1 MAARSEI
8 LVRSLLAPLVLVA
21 SLALAAVFLAPLRHP
36 VLQWGE
42 WVLLQLMMVVVA
54 HRDGRLQVG
63 IGVLAFELN
72 AVFASSGLP
81 RTLAGPWPYA
91 EATQIYLVALAL
103 FALVLLLWPPAR
115 QRPFAALAEARGGH
129 HELRVFILLAFGAS
143 LLLQALS
150 FDSLADLSVFWLGG
164 SYLEKHTAHKP
175 LLAINQ
181 GLLQMIGVACALY
194 FSTRKQAGSG
204 TQRGGLAVGIVFAL
218 TLVLLLL
225 YGKRWLLLSPVF
237 TWLLVRTLIQGRGI
251 RLRSALLWAV
261 PFWVL
266 FTLFA
271 QTRAIWTKG
280 DWSSILEVET
290 SPRAAEPDPV
300 AGTEEGSGTLSL
312 KLTQDLLQEGRWKL
326 AYGGTYLEIL
336 PLTWATLRG
345 QPYEIIQTRYNR
357 DLFYDEFYA
366 VGGTR
371 AYGFLAEGYA
381 NGALAGA
388 LLSALALIT
397 GLLWLEARLS
407 RLRTLP
413 LLVMGIYGLI
423 YLVFML
429 RTDFTDCL
437 RSLGMM
443 GVTWA
448 LLALLTRVTVAL
460 SRQGHQHEHIRAAAQ
475 EEGAGRSGRAEV
487 DHEDRT

>member
-1 MAARSEI
+1 MAERPQD
-8 LVRSLLAPLVLVA
+8 LVRTLLVPLALVTGLALLALFLPSLQHPL
-21 SLALAAVFLAPLRHP
+21 
-36 VLQWGE
+36 LQWGE
-42 WVLLQLMMVVVA
+42 WILLQLAVLAMSV
-54 HRDGRLQVG
+54 RDGRLQVG
-63 IGVLAFELN
+63 LGVLAFELN
-72 AVFASSGLP
+72 AVFASSGLS
-81 RTLAGPWPYA
+81 RSLAEAGPYA
-91 EATQIYLVALAL
+91 EATQLYLVALAI
-103 FALVLLLWPPAR
+103 FALALLLWPR
-115 QRPFAALAEARGGH
+115 GREQSFAALADPCGGPR
-129 HELRVFILLAFGAS
+129 ELRVFILLAFGAS
-143 LLLQALS
+143 LLLQILS
-150 FDSLADLSVFWLGG
+150 FESLTDLSLFWLGG

-194 FSTRKQAGSG
+194 FSTRGEAERRQPA
-204 TQRGGLAVGIVFAL
+204 RGLVVGLVFL
-218 TLVLLLL
+218 FTVVLLVLF
-225 YGKRWLLLSPVF
+225 GKRWLLLSPMF
-237 TWLLVRTLIQGRGI
+237 TWLLVRTLIHRQGI
-251 RLRSALLWAV
+251 RLRTVLLWVA
-261 PFWVL
+261 PFWLV

-271 QTRAIWTKG
+271 QTRAAWTRG
-280 DWSSILEVET
+280 DWAAILEAKTVT
-290 SPRAAEPDPV
+290 KAAVMDPV

-312 KLTQDLLQEGRWKL
+312 KLTQDLLREGRWKL
-326 AYGGTYLEIL
+326 AYGGTYLEIF

-357 DLFYDEFYA
+357 DLFYDEFYT

-381 NGALAGA
+381 NGAIPGA
-388 LLSALALIT
+388 ALSALALIT

-407 RLRTLP
+407 RLRSLT

-443 GVTWA
+443 GVTWI
-448 LLALLTRVTVAL
+448 LLALLTQVAL
-460 SRQGHQHEHIRAAAQ
+460 ALSDQGRQHEHICAAAQ
-475 EEGAGRSGRAEV
+475 EEGAGRSGNAEA